1 MIALIAKN
9 IDYYSFLGKF
19 AASKKLTILS
29 YSELKTSIHF
39 ILAESGNT
47 FSGQLNNCFKQLNN
61 IREELNK
68 PSKIISLTF
77 FVAAESSEKYQSY
90 KEIANSYVKERFAKA
105 HPAVAFVS
113 QDPENGK
120 SVALEVFMDHGMPNR
135 LIYKQHE
142 NIPYVVVEH
151 KNYKEVYVSGLT
163 GAIKGDIHENSNT
176 ALSQM
181 EKILNAEKMDFSN
194 IVRQWNYIER
204 ITHVSDKLKKFQH
217 YQIFNDIRSDFYS
230 KSEFING
237 YPSATGIGA
246 SACGVVVNFIAVSN
260 SANVKITP
268 VKNPEQID
276 AHQYS
281 QKVLVGRESYKS
293 SPKFERGKL
302 VTNGEGAKMYISGT
316 AAIVG
321 ESTLFPDDVEKQVIV
336 TINNIKNLVKS
347 AQIPKLYDTQPDEES
362 SYSYVRAYVKYAKD
376 IETVKRL
383 CEKHFNSDC
392 FQCLV
397 SDICRD
403 NLLVEIEGLIEY

>member
-1 MIALIAKN
+1 M
-9 IDYYSFLGKF
+9 
-19 AASKKLTILS
+19 TILS

-47 FSGQLNNCFKQLNN
+47 FSEQIQSCFKQLDR
-61 IREELNK
+61 ISEELNI
-68 PSKIISLTF
+68 PSEIISLTF
-77 FVAAESSEKYQSY
+77 FVAAGSSEEYQSY
-90 KEIANSYVKERFAKA
+90 KKIADSYVKEGFAKA

-135 LIYKQHE
+135 LVYKQHE

-181 EKILNAEKMDFSN
+181 EKILSAEKLDFSN

-217 YQIFNDIRSDFYS
+217 YQVFNDIRSDFYS

-281 QKVLVGRESYKS
+281 QKVLVGMESYKS

-321 ESTLFPDDVEKQVIV
+321 ENTLFPDDVEKQVIV
-336 TINNIKNLVKS
+336 TINNIKSLVKN
-347 AQIPKLYDTQPDEES
+347 AQISRGNDIKSGEES
-362 SYSYVRAYVKYAKD
+362 KYSYVRAYVKHEKD
-376 IETVKRL
+376 IDIVKLL
-383 CEKHFNSDC
+383 CEEHFDSKC
-392 FQCLV
+392 FQCLI

-403 NLLVEIEGLIEY
+403 DLLVEIEGLIEY